1 MKQFDRR
8 INKLDKDLRAA
19 GVSFLC
25 FFAKETED
33 DNNRVDTYSMAG
45 GEMDSIV
52 TAMVSCHDV
61 DQSEDLAYLL
71 EFSAKEVRKR
81 NKP

>member
-1 MKQFDRR
+1 MKQFERR

-19 GVSFLC
+19 GVSFMC

-33 DNNRVDTYSMAG
+33 DPTRLDTHSMAG
-45 GEMDSIV
+45 GDMANIV

-61 DQSEDLAYLL
+61 EQSEDLAYLL
-71 EFSAKEVRKR
+71 EFSAKEVRNR
-81 NKP
+81 R